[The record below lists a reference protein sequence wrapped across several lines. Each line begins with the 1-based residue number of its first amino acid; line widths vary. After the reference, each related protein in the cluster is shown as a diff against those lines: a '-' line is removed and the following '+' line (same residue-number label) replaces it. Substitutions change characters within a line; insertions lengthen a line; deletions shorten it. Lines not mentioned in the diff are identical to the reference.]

1 MVQRHSEAGV
11 GLAYVRGLW
20 VTVLAAAGLSCVVH
34 QVHQAAVEGQH
45 THFCAELSEEFFV
58 LPCEGLG
65 LFPKAKGR
73 KDMGCDGD
81 IGGGHVLDGDWST
94 DGGRHP
100 DAPHT
105 AAST

>member
-1 MVQRHSEAGV
+1 M
-11 GLAYVRGLW
+11 
-20 VTVLAAAGLSCVVH
+20 H

-45 THFCAELSEEFFV
+45 THFCAELSKEFFV
-58 LPCEGLG
+58 LPCKGLG
-65 LFPKAKGR
+65 LFPKAKGL

-81 IGGGHVLDGDWST
+81 IGGGHVLDGDWGT

-100 DAPHT
+100 GAPHT